1 MRKSLNALGTPDQ
14 TLSTSERKTARRQC
28 LVAIG
33 KHIDQCLLTLPDPD
47 KWHGYLWKFVS
58 KFTEQD
64 HQKLFSVYCRELKKM
79 GEDYGSDKSRSL
91 KKEKEGRTKSKDK
104 SKEKSKEDVRSKMSL
119 IDRNFSL

>member
-1 MRKSLNALGTPDQ
+1 MTR
-14 TLSTSERKTARRQC
+14 
-28 LVAIG
+28 
-33 KHIDQCLLTLPDPD
+33 
-47 KWHGYLWKFVS
+47 YLWKFVS